1 LQWPPETIIFGLSKV
16 GIFAM
21 PDHDNAYRQTM
32 NQISALMD
40 LMRPMINHVGHFTE
54 ALGRHD
60 AEFNKIGRHF
70 HDLRQ
75 NIIDVKSEIRL
86 TKNELEALKSEF
98 TSFKADISTR
108 LDAIFIRLDE
118 IESTGLRNETA
129 IRNLASEMVLQHN
142 TILNA
147 LQDSHNNKL
156 ALEQL
161 DERLSEL
168 EREVRQLRRN

>member
-1 LQWPPETIIFGLSKV
+1 
-16 GIFAM
+16 M
-21 PDHDNAYRQTM
+21 PDQDSNYRQTM

-40 LMRPMINHVGHFTE
+40 LMRPMINQVGRLTDSV
-54 ALGRHD
+54 GRYD
-60 AEFNKIGRHF
+60 AEFTKIGRHF

-75 NIIDVKSEIRL
+75 DMITLQTAQARTDAKLDQL
-86 TKNELEALKSEF
+86 TQSM
-98 TSFKADISTR
+98 TTR

-118 IESTGLRNETA
+118 IENTGLRNEKA
-129 IRNLASEMVLQHN
+129 IRDLASEMVLQHN

-156 ALEQL
+156 ALEQF

-168 EREVRQLRRN
+168 ERQVRQLRNN

>member
-1 LQWPPETIIFGLSKV
+1 
-16 GIFAM
+16 M

-40 LMRPMINHVGHFTE
+40 LMRPMINQVGRMTDNI
-54 ALGRHD
+54 GRYD

-75 NIIDVKSEIRL
+75 EMISLRTGQMEIRS
-86 TKNELEALKSEF
+86 ELSEF
-98 TSFKADISTR
+98 KSDLTAR
-108 LDAIFIRLDE
+108 LDAIFIRLDD
-118 IESTGLRNETA
+118 IENTGLRNETA

-156 ALEQL
+156 AL
-161 DERLSEL
+161 DELSERVGEL
-168 EREVRQLRRN
+168 ERQVRQLRNN

>member
-1 LQWPPETIIFGLSKV
+1 MFGLSDV
-16 GIFAM
+16 ESSAM
-21 PDHDNAYRQTM
+21 PDHDNAYLQTM

-75 NIIDVKSEIRL
+75 DMITLRTGQMQIKSEL
-86 TKNELEALKSEF
+86 AE
-98 TSFKADISTR
+98 FKADISTR
-108 LDAIFIRLDE
+108 LDAIFLRLDE

-168 EREVRQLRRN
+168 EREVRLLRRN

>member
-1 LQWPPETIIFGLSKV
+1 
-16 GIFAM
+16 M

-60 AEFNKIGRHF
+60 VEFNKIGRHF

-75 NIIDVKSEIRL
+75 DMITLRTGQMQIKSEL
-86 TKNELEALKSEF
+86 AE
-98 TSFKADISTR
+98 FKADITIR

-118 IESTGLRNETA
+118 IESTGVRNETA

-161 DERLSEL
+161 EERLSEL